1 MKTGWTT
8 RPTRK
13 TRRSRSKST
22 ATTTTTDGATLT
34 VSTTDRRERMNENV
48 DVRKMVDTNDEA
60 AIRRRQR
67 LRKTLRRSRT
77 TLLVSASRHL
87 RRGPGL
93 EARSKS
99 DNPDQEASTGNE
111 FRRPRASTN
120 VDFQPRATTATTT
133 NEARGRRRA
142 SKSVNPGQEVSTV
155 KNVPGRGVS
164 TKNDVRPPAA
174 STRSN
179 ARNPEETTKSSVRRP
194 EASTENVAHGPEVS
208 TRRRETRGRP
218 RTTQNVD
225 VLKVPIGNVVLDLRV
240 STKRNR
246 PRMTESVALFPTVA
260 ATKTAANDVRVPEAE
275 PPGRRHRLV
284 ATDPVQSRGA
294 LTSRSRATD
303 GRVPEAR
310 WPKAAADVLAAS
322 KNAGVQEV
330 EAATKIAVDVVKAL
344 LRRRRLHR
352 RQPLLVHRILQA
364 IDSELKSPFELNNLF
379 NFFSAS
385 RLLTEAPLSSNFSL
399 VVIAPCVCI
408 DVFY

>member
-1 MKTGWTT
+1 MTT
-8 RPTRK
+8 
-13 TRRSRSKST
+13 
-22 ATTTTTDGATLT
+22 ATDGATLT
-34 VSTTDRRERMNENV
+34 VTTIHRRERMNENV
-48 DVRKMVDTNDEA
+48 AVRKMVDTNDEN
-60 AIRRRQR
+60 RHLQR
-67 LRKTLRRSRT
+67 LKRTLRRSQT
-77 TLLVSASRHL
+77 TSLLSSVSRQL

-99 DNPDQEASTGNE
+99 DNPDLEASTGNE
-111 FRRPRASTN
+111 FRRPRASTTN
-120 VDFQPRATTATTT
+120 VEFQPRATTATTT
-133 NEARGRRRA
+133 TTTTNEALGRRRA
-142 SKSVNPGQEVSTV
+142 TKSVNPGQEVSTV

-174 STRSN
+174 STRSS
-179 ARNPEETTKSSVRRP
+179 ARNPEETTKSSVRSP

-208 TRRRETRGRP
+208 TRRRETRSRP
-218 RTTQNVD
+218 RTTQNVG
-225 VLKVPIGNVVLDLRV
+225 VLEAPTGNVVLDLRV

-246 PRMTESVALFPTVA
+246 PRMTESVALLPTVA

-275 PPGRRHRLV
+275 APGRRHRLV
-284 ATDPVQSRGA
+284 ATDAVQSRGA

-322 KNAGVQEV
+322 KNADVQEV

-344 LRRRRLHR
+344 LRRRRRHRLHR

>member
-1 MKTGWTT
+1 M
-8 RPTRK
+8 
-13 TRRSRSKST
+13 
-22 ATTTTTDGATLT
+22 
-34 VSTTDRRERMNENV
+34 
-48 DVRKMVDTNDEA
+48 
-60 AIRRRQR
+60 
-67 LRKTLRRSRT
+67 
-77 TLLVSASRHL
+77 
-87 RRGPGL
+87 
-93 EARSKS
+93 
-99 DNPDQEASTGNE
+99 
-111 FRRPRASTN
+111 
-120 VDFQPRATTATTT
+120 
-133 NEARGRRRA
+133 
-142 SKSVNPGQEVSTV
+142 STV
-155 KNVPGRGVS
+155 KNVPGQGVS

-179 ARNPEETTKSSVRRP
+179 ARNPEETTKSSVRSP

-379 NFFSAS
+379 NFFPLADF
-385 RLLTEAPLSSNFSL
+385 LLKPHYQ
-399 VVIAPCVCI
+399 VISPW
-408 DVFY
+408 